1 MGAVRVGLYV
11 HLPFCRRRCTYCDFN
26 TYAGLLDLRRPYVR
40 ALLQELALLAACHPA
55 LRAQTL
61 YFGGGTPSL
70 LAPESVARLIEG
82 VRRYC
87 GLPEDAEITLEANPG
102 TVDRAALRRLREA
115 GVNRL
120 SFGMQSAS
128 EKELA
133 LLGRIHGWEEALT
146 AVEDARAAGFENLS
160 LDLIFALPGQSLA
173 VWSRTLEAALALS
186 PRHLSLYALKL
197 EPGTPL
203 AAQVRCGVLPE
214 PDPDLGADMYELAT
228 ERLQTAGFWQYEI
241 SNWAQG
247 VQRPPAIWALPPGG
261 RTEEIGPWVARHNL
275 TYWRNRPWLGLG
287 AGAHS
292 WLSGQRWSN
301 RVRPRDYIAQLA
313 ERQLPI
319 GEEDL
324 IPAALEMG
332 ETLMMGLRLA
342 EGVADGEFHSRFGVH
357 LEERYGAVIER
368 YARWGL
374 LEWCAERLRLT
385 AAGRLL
391 GNQVFGAFLPDV
403 VG

>member
-1 MGAVRVGLYV
+1 VRVGLYIHV
-11 HLPFCRRRCTYCDFN
+11 PFCRRRCTYCDFN

-40 ALLQELALLAACHPA
+40 ALLQELALHAARHPA
-55 LRAQTL
+55 LRVQTL

-82 VRRYC
+82 ARRHS
-87 GLPEDAEITLEANPG
+87 GLPEDAEVTLEANPG

-120 SFGMQSAS
+120 SLGIQSAS
-128 EKELA
+128 AKELA

-160 LDLIFALPGQSLA
+160 LDLIFALPGQSLVA
-173 VWSRTLEAALALS
+173 WSRTLEAALALS

-203 AAQVRCGVLPE
+203 ADQVRCGVLPE
-214 PDPDLGADMYELAT
+214 PDPDLAADMYQLAA

-241 SNWAQG
+241 SNWVQG
-247 VQRPPAIWALPPGG
+247 VQPPPAVWALPPGG
-261 RTEEIGPWVARHNL
+261 RTEEIGPWVAHHNL
-275 TYWRNRPWLGLG
+275 IYWRNRPWLGLG

-319 GEEDL
+319 GEEEP

-342 EGVADGEFHSRFGVH
+342 EGVADGEFHSRFDVH
-357 LEERYGAVIER
+357 LEERYGALIER
-368 YARWGL
+368 YVGWGL

-403 VG
+403 GD